1 MVFRF
6 DCYLTILR
14 LFFDDTLNNIQIAGL
29 KPLLVEVLV
38 AIKLPI
44 SNTPFV
50 SISPYN
56 LSVAGSYYS

>member
-6 DCYLTILR
+6 DCYLAMLR
-14 LFFDDTLNNIQIAGL
+14 LCFDDILNNIQIAGL

-50 SISPYN
+50 IISPHN
-56 LSVAGSYYS
+56 LSVAGSYFS